1 MNDYEAK
8 CIFCDIIQGTQEAI
22 VIFENSLFIS
32 IMDKFPIN
40 RGHLLV
46 LPKQHYP
53 YITDMKK
60 DDVSKLFE
68 IVSILTNVI
77 WSVVHADGVNIGQ
90 SNGKAASQDIFH
102 VHVHIIPRFNDDTG
116 HNFWPP
122 RKNFTYD
129 ELKDIS
135 IQIKNQLKKNNIK
148 LI

>member
-1 MNDYEAK
+1 
-8 CIFCDIIQGTQEAI
+8 
-22 VIFENSLFIS
+22 
-32 IMDKFPIN
+32 MDKFPIN

-53 YITDMKK
+53 YIIDMKK

-68 IVSILTNVI
+68 IVSILTNVVWGI
-77 WSVVHADGVNIGQ
+77 VHADGVNIGQ

-102 VHVHIIPRFNDDTG
+102 VHVHIIPRFNNDTG
-116 HNFWPP
+116 NNFWPL
-122 RKNFTYD
+122 RKNFTHD

-148 LI
+148 FI

>member
-1 MNDYEAK
+1 MKQK
-8 CIFCDIIQGTQEAI
+8 CVFCDIIQGTQEAI
-22 VIFENSLFIS
+22 IIFENSSFIS

-53 YITDMKK
+53 YIIDMKK
-60 DDVSKLFE
+60 DDVSKLFK
-68 IVSILTNVI
+68 IVSILTNVVWGI
-77 WSVVHADGVNIGQ
+77 VHADGVNIGQ

-102 VHVHIIPRFNDDTG
+102 VHVHIIPRFNNDTG
-116 HNFWPP
+116 NNFWPL
-122 RKNFTYD
+122 RKNFTHD

-148 LI
+148 FI

>member
-1 MNDYEAK
+1 MIMKQK
-8 CIFCDIIQGTQEAI
+8 CVFCDIIQGTQEAI
-22 VIFENSLFIS
+22 IIFENSSFIS

-53 YITDMKK
+53 YIIDMKK
-60 DDVSKLFE
+60 DDVSKLFK
-68 IVSILTNVI
+68 IVSILTNVVWGI
-77 WSVVHADGVNIGQ
+77 VHADGVNIGQ

-102 VHVHIIPRFNDDTG
+102 VHVHIIPRFNNDTG
-116 HNFWPP
+116 NNFWPL
-122 RKNFTYD
+122 RKNFTHD

-148 LI
+148 FI